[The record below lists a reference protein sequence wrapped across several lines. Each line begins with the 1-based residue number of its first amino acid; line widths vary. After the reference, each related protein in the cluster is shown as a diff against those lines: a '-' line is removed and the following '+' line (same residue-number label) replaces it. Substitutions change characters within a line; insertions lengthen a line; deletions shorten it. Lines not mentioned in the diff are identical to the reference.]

1 MKRMFRT
8 LAIFAAMAFASAAS
22 IAAPPIEA
30 NAAYPA
36 IVASTEQASHATV
49 EKSGAALAPKTINVR
64 AALEV
69 SGARSWQVA
78 RESKLIMKNE
88 STGAGFSATKMLH
101 IDPGRQ
107 AKILSA

>member
-8 LAIFAAMAFASAAS
+8 LAVFAAMAFASAAS

-30 NAAYPA
+30 NPAYPA
-36 IVASTEQASHATV
+36 IVASTEQTSHVTI
-49 EKSGAALAPKTINVR
+49 EKSGAVMAPKAINLR

-78 RESKLIMKNE
+78 SESKFTMKNE
-88 STGAGFSATKMLH
+88 SNGASMAATKILH

>member
-8 LAIFAAMAFASAAS
+8 LVVIAAMAFASAAS

-30 NAAYPA
+30 NLSYPA
-36 IVASTEQASHATV
+36 IVASTEQASYVTI
-49 EKSGAALAPKTINVR
+49 EKSGAAMAPKTINVR

-78 RESKLIMKNE
+78 SESKLIMKNE
-88 STGAGFSATKMLH
+88 STGSSVAAVKILH
-101 IDPGRQ
+101 IDPSRQ
-107 AKILSA
+107 AQNLSV

>member
-30 NAAYPA
+30 NPVYPA
-36 IVASTEQASHATV
+36 IVASTEQASYVTI
-49 EKSGAALAPKTINVR
+49 EKYGAVVAPKTINLR
-64 AALEV
+64 ATLKV
-69 SGARSWQVA
+69 SGERSWQVA
-78 RESKLIMKNE
+78 RESKLIMKNK
-88 STGAGFSATKMLH
+88 STGAGFSATKMVH

-107 AKILSA
+107 AKILSV

>member
-30 NAAYPA
+30 NPVCPA
-36 IVASTEQASHATV
+36 IVASTEQTNNV
-49 EKSGAALAPKTINVR
+49 ITEKSGATVAPKTINMR

-78 RESKLIMKNE
+78 SESKLTMKNE
-88 STGAGFSATKMLH
+88 STGAGFSAIKNLH
-101 IDPGRQ
+101 IDPGRKVQ
-107 AKILSA
+107 NLSA